1 MKRCIV
7 LLAITGLALH
17 LGACATLP
25 GNDPLEITVAGLES
39 LPGEGLELRML
50 VKLRV
55 LNPNDQAVD
64 YNGVYLRLDVQDRA
78 FATGASEA
86 SGTIPRFGEAL
97 VSVPVT
103 ISALRMARQMIGV
116 LDGQPVDSIRYDM
129 RGKLSGSL
137 FRTVRF
143 KSQGEFSLAGLSPA
157 KAK

>member
-1 MKRCIV
+1 MLRQIM
-7 LLAITGLALH
+7 LPALAALILH

-55 LNPNDQAVD
+55 LNPNDQAVN

-78 FATGASEA
+78 FATGARESG
-86 SGTIPRFGEAL
+86 GTIPRFGEAL
-97 VSVPVT
+97 ISVPVT
-103 ISALRMARQMIGV
+103 ISALRMARQMMGV
-116 LDGQPVDSIRYDM
+116 LDGQPVDRIRYDM
-129 RGKLSGSL
+129 SGKLSGSL

-143 KSQGEFSLAGLSPA
+143 QSQGEFSLASLSA
-157 KAK
+157 AE